1 MRDIFIL
8 SQMLSLMLSW
18 NAKVFGS
25 QENYAK
31 GNFDKAYVE
40 LMNLPIFLVLFPVI
54 LSCWDVHID

>member
-8 SQMLSLMLSW
+8 SHMLPLMLSW

-25 QENYAK
+25 KKNYAK

-40 LMNLPIFLVLFPVI
+40 LMNLPIFVLFPVI